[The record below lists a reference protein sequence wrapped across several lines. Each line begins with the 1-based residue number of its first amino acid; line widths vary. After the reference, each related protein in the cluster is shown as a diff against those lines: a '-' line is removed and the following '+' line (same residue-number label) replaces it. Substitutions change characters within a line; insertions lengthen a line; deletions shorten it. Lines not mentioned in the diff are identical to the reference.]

1 MATRYD
7 TQFKEEALRLVEEV
21 GMTKAAD
28 QLGVSP
34 WTIRE
39 WRKTKEAY
47 GEQAYVGSGH
57 KRVPPN
63 EKDRI
68 IAEQQK
74 ELQEL
79 RRANEI
85 LKEALGF
92 FAAGRKK

>member
-34 WTIRE
+34 WTMRE
-39 WRKTKEAY
+39 WRKKKEAY

-57 KRVPPN
+57 K
-63 EKDRI
+63 
-68 IAEQQK
+68 EQQK

>member
-1 MATRYD
+1 MVVCIHQVWRCIIKV
-7 TQFKEEALRLVEEV
+7 QS
-21 GMTKAAD
+21 
-28 QLGVSP
+28 GVSP

-39 WRKTKEAY
+39 WRKKKEAY

-63 EKDRI
+63 DKDRI

>member
-39 WRKTKEAY
+39 WRKKKEAY

-74 ELQEL
+74 KESASS
-79 RRANEI
+79 RRRDAQSI
-85 LKEALGF
+85 QIHKTRG
-92 FAAGRKK
+92 

>member
-28 QLGVSP
+28 QLGVSA
-34 WTIRE
+34 WTLRD
-39 WRKTKEAY
+39 WRKKKAAY

-57 KRVPPN
+57 KRVPAN

-74 ELQEL
+74 EIQEL